1 MADTPQSRSQE
12 MAQRLAALEAEI
24 RGRTPRAEAR
34 VEVKVTNPPIRTVY
48 QTQMRIAGPR
58 DAVLDYCAFVWKDAG
73 PTQPGQHS
81 PVSLEAIEKDEG
93 GQLTVLVAKDLYQ
106 G

>member
-1 MADTPQSRSQE
+1 MSASQDMA
-12 MAQRLAALEAEI
+12 AKLAALETEI
-24 RGRTPRAEAR
+24 RARTPRAEAR

-73 PTQPGQHS
+73 PAVAGKHS
-81 PVSLEAIEKDEG
+81 PVSLEAIELEADGK
-93 GQLTVLVAKDLYQ
+93 LTVLVAKDLYE

>member
-1 MADTPQSRSQE
+1 M
-12 MAQRLAALEAEI
+12 AALEAEI
-24 RGRTPRAEAR
+24 RRRTPRPEAR

-58 DAVLDYCAFVWKDAG
+58 DAVLDYCAFIWKDAG
-73 PTQPGQHS
+73 EPEPGKHV
-81 PVSLEAIEKDEG
+81 PVSLESIERDED